1 MDRSS
6 SQGTLVR
13 TRLVVV
19 CAVGIVAL
27 VAAWSGAPGVVPP
40 LLTMTALAAAL
51 LAAVS
56 MVREMVHGRFGVDLL
71 AVTAIVATVAVGE
84 WLAAF
89 VVVLMLVG
97 GEALEAHAQ
106 RRATSALS
114 RLLSDAPKTAH
125 RSIDGA
131 VVDVPVAEVAVGDV
145 LVVRP
150 YEVVPVDGLLVT
162 DTATFDESRLT
173 GESVP
178 VGVSA
183 GSSVPSGAVNGTAAV
198 LLRADRTADASEYQ
212 QIVALVSGAMSSR
225 SPMVRLAD
233 RYAPWFTAFAVV
245 LGAVSWW
252 VAGDPRR
259 FAEVL
264 VLATPCPMLIA
275 APVAF
280 LGGIGRAARADV
292 VVKDASVLE
301 RLAAVETVVFDKT
314 GTLTLGRPTVDRVVT
329 TPDGPDRVRLLQLAA
344 SAEQYS
350 SHTLAASIVA
360 AARTEGIAL
369 CGATDAVESES
380 DGVAARVDGH
390 EVAVGTLAFARRRAP
405 ESEPLVVAG
414 GRVVSYVLVDGR
426 PSGALVLGDPV
437 RPEARATVEAIRA
450 QGIADVVMLT
460 GDAQSTA
467 EAAAA
472 EVGVAVLR
480 AECRPG
486 DKVSAVRALTRRPV
500 LMIGDGVNDAP
511 VLAVADVGVAMGAR
525 GASAASDT
533 ADAVVLVES
542 VERVAVALRIGR
554 DTVRIARQSIWI
566 GMGASVGLM
575 LVASTGVVPAV
586 VGALLQEVVDVVT
599 IVASLRATAGPTSAA
614 GGGAPVRIA
623 VPER

>member
-125 RSIDGA
+125 RSVDGA

-245 LGAVSWW
+245 LGAVSW
-252 VAGDPRR
+252 
-259 FAEVL
+259 
-264 VLATPCPMLIA
+264 
-275 APVAF
+275 
-280 LGGIGRAARADV
+280 
-292 VVKDASVLE
+292 
-301 RLAAVETVVFDKT
+301 
-314 GTLTLGRPTVDRVVT
+314 
-329 TPDGPDRVRLLQLAA
+329 
-344 SAEQYS
+344 
-350 SHTLAASIVA
+350 
-360 AARTEGIAL
+360 
-369 CGATDAVESES
+369 
-380 DGVAARVDGH
+380 
-390 EVAVGTLAFARRRAP
+390 
-405 ESEPLVVAG
+405 
-414 GRVVSYVLVDGR
+414 
-426 PSGALVLGDPV
+426 
-437 RPEARATVEAIRA
+437 
-450 QGIADVVMLT
+450 
-460 GDAQSTA
+460 
-467 EAAAA
+467 
-472 EVGVAVLR
+472 
-480 AECRPG
+480 
-486 DKVSAVRALTRRPV
+486 
-500 LMIGDGVNDAP
+500 
-511 VLAVADVGVAMGAR
+511 
-525 GASAASDT
+525 
-533 ADAVVLVES
+533 
-542 VERVAVALRIGR
+542 
-554 DTVRIARQSIWI
+554 
-566 GMGASVGLM
+566 
-575 LVASTGVVPAV
+575 
-586 VGALLQEVVDVVT
+586 
-599 IVASLRATAGPTSAA
+599 
-614 GGGAPVRIA
+614 
-623 VPER
+623 

>member
-125 RSIDGA
+125 RSVDGA

>member
-1 MDRSS
+1 MARS

-19 CAVGIVAL
+19 TAVGVTAL
-27 VAAWSGAPGVVPP
+27 VAAWSGLGTVVPP
-40 LLTMTALAAAL
+40 LLTVTALAAAL
-51 LAAVS
+51 VAAVS
-56 MVREMVHGRFGVDLL
+56 MTRDMLHGRFGVDLL

-89 VVVLMLVG
+89 VIVLMLVG

-106 RRATSALS
+106 RRATSQLS

-125 RSIDGA
+125 RTVGEA
-131 VVDVPVAEVAVGDV
+131 VVDVPVADVAVGDV

-150 YEVVPVDGLLVT
+150 YEVVPVDGELVSG
-162 DTATFDESRLT
+162 TATFDESRLT

-183 GSSVPSGAVNGTAAV
+183 GDPVPSGAVNGTAAA
-198 LLRADRTADASEYQ
+198 LLRASRPASASEYQ
-212 QIVALVSGAMSSR
+212 QIVALVSRAMASR

-233 RYAPWFTAFAVV
+233 RYAPWFTVFAVV
-245 LGAVSWW
+245 LGGVAWW

-301 RLAAVETVVFDKT
+301 RLSAVRTIVFDKT
-314 GTLTLGRPTVDRVVT
+314 GTLTLGRPTLERVLT
-329 TPDGPDRVRLLQLAA
+329 AHDGPDRVALLHLAA

-360 AARTEGIAL
+360 AARSEGIGL
-369 CGATDAVESES
+369 TGAQHAVESES
-380 DGVAARVDGH
+380 DGVAAEVDGH
-390 EVAVGTLAFARRRAP
+390 DVAVGTLAFARRRAP
-405 ESEPLVVAG
+405 RAEPVEVPA
-414 GRVVSYVLVDGR
+414 GRVVSYVLIDGR
-426 PSGALVLGDPV
+426 PAGALVLRDPV
-437 RPEARATVEAIRA
+437 RPEARATVARLRA

-460 GDAQSTA
+460 GDAQATA
-467 EAAAA
+467 DAVAAD
-472 EVGVAVLR
+472 VGVTVLR

-486 DKVSAVRALTRRPV
+486 DKVSAVRALHDRPV

-542 VERVAVALRIGR
+542 VDRVAVAVQVGR
-554 DTVRIARQSIWI
+554 ETVRIARQSIWI
-566 GMGASVGLM
+566 GMGASVALM
-575 LVASTGVVPAV
+575 FVASTGVVPAV
-586 VGALLQEVVDVVT
+586 VGALLQEAVDVVT
-599 IVASLRATAGPTSAA
+599 IVASLRATAGPIAA
-614 GGGAPVRIA
+614 TDRGDPVSRP
-623 VPER
+623 VPAR

>member
-1 MDRSS
+1 MTCIDSCSVNRDVGGGTEQGLEVHPRRHPATELGFGCAAEDAFGVVRRRVGGEYPEFGGDVVGHRGSTPHRDDAELRGEESGECCRWAEAGVGIVGAEPGTEPTDAERVDARPARPARRPSLTDGGPSALVTAPGTAEARDGADRRRRSSVGGSVDRSS

-125 RSIDGA
+125 RSVDGA

-245 LGAVSWW
+245 LGAVSW
-252 VAGDPRR
+252 
-259 FAEVL
+259 
-264 VLATPCPMLIA
+264 
-275 APVAF
+275 
-280 LGGIGRAARADV
+280 
-292 VVKDASVLE
+292 
-301 RLAAVETVVFDKT
+301 
-314 GTLTLGRPTVDRVVT
+314 
-329 TPDGPDRVRLLQLAA
+329 
-344 SAEQYS
+344 
-350 SHTLAASIVA
+350 
-360 AARTEGIAL
+360 
-369 CGATDAVESES
+369 
-380 DGVAARVDGH
+380 
-390 EVAVGTLAFARRRAP
+390 
-405 ESEPLVVAG
+405 
-414 GRVVSYVLVDGR
+414 
-426 PSGALVLGDPV
+426 
-437 RPEARATVEAIRA
+437 
-450 QGIADVVMLT
+450 
-460 GDAQSTA
+460 
-467 EAAAA
+467 
-472 EVGVAVLR
+472 
-480 AECRPG
+480 
-486 DKVSAVRALTRRPV
+486 
-500 LMIGDGVNDAP
+500 
-511 VLAVADVGVAMGAR
+511 
-525 GASAASDT
+525 
-533 ADAVVLVES
+533 
-542 VERVAVALRIGR
+542 
-554 DTVRIARQSIWI
+554 
-566 GMGASVGLM
+566 
-575 LVASTGVVPAV
+575 
-586 VGALLQEVVDVVT
+586 
-599 IVASLRATAGPTSAA
+599 
-614 GGGAPVRIA
+614 
-623 VPER
+623 